1 MGYATKVQVIQ
12 RSNNTRQF
20 YLILPAPLAEAME
33 MEKGET
39 IEWVVQDKKSLMIKR
54 ISMGAK

>member
-12 RSNNTRQF
+12 RGNNTRQY

-33 MEKGET
+33 IEKGET
-39 IEWVVQDKKSLMIKR
+39 IEWVVKDKKSLMIKR
-54 ISMGAK
+54 ISGGAK